1 MNWSDVG
8 SWIVD
13 NASTGGALVGSLMIG
28 NVPGAIAAGASLV
41 QSATGE
47 SQPDRALSVLQNNPD
62 AMVKLREL
70 EVQDDENIR
79 SHLRLMTE
87 MQLKDQQAEHSTT
100 QETIRNGDNSSR
112 WWVSAVRPAHATASL
127 MAAIAYVFV
136 ADELDFMILGVLM
149 SLPTAYAGLRQVDK
163 NNMRKSAGSD

>member
-70 EVQDDENIR
+70 EAQDDENIR

-100 QETIRNGDNSSR
+100 QETIRNGDNADDKLVR
-112 WWVSAVRPAHATASL
+112 WTRPGQSWVFVFAS
-127 MAAIAYVFV
+127 IAYVFSAEV
-136 ADELDFMILGVLM
+136 VDPFIVGTLM
-149 SLPTAYAGLRQVDK
+149 AHPMAYSGLRQMDK
-163 NNMRKSAGSD
+163 INMRKSAGSD